1 MLKAHDRYD
10 ARYIAPV
17 GRRDVSR
24 VGASLTSALTAVN
37 QSVTDSDA
45 THSFSVFLKPILV
58 VSVRPEVF
66 ALFPPCDCSA
76 ASLSAAPLAA
86 AIATAALAAATEP
99 AAVAAASVAE
109 RGDRRSALGCQN
121 ALGGAN

>member
-66 ALFPPCDCSA
+66 ALFPPCDCY
-76 ASLSAAPLAA
+76 
-86 AIATAALAAATEP
+86 
-99 AAVAAASVAE
+99 
-109 RGDRRSALGCQN
+109 
-121 ALGGAN
+121 

>member
-86 AIATAALAAATEP
+86 AIATAALAAA
-99 AAVAAASVAE
+99 ASVRSD
-109 RGDRRSALGCQN
+109 RGAGRSWLQVELRRVGWRVNHAQ
-121 ALGGAN
+121 